1 MEPPEHARAV
11 APGAAG
17 DPLVGRLLDRRYRI
31 GARVAR
37 GGMASVYEATD
48 TRLDRTVAVKV
59 MHPGLGDDQEF
70 AERFVREA
78 RAAARLNH
86 PHVVGVYD
94 QGDDTSDGKDTVF
107 LVMEYVPGHTLR
119 DVIRKEAPMPASRAL
134 ALLEPIVSALAAAH
148 RAGLIHRDVK
158 PENVLIADEA
168 HGGRIKVADF
178 GLAKAVSADTQH
190 TATGGVLI
198 GTVSYLAP
206 ELVIDGR
213 ADARADVY
221 AAGVVLYEL
230 LTGSKPHEGESPIQ
244 VAYRHVHH
252 DVPMPSAVAA
262 GIPDYVD
269 ALVARATSRDR
280 EQRPTDATV
289 LLHHL
294 HRVEQA
300 LREGLDSDAE
310 LAADLLPR
318 RAPGFGEDSPAQ
330 GFDTTP
336 EPFDASA
343 LALLTEVDPRDSGLI
358 DDGSPDR
365 TTALE
370 RHPAPPTSDSA
381 ATPAAVPAGSPAG
394 DAPVTTAMPVRTSP
408 DGPAPGAGTGG
419 APSRAPSRAPSK
431 AAPVTTTAR
440 RRTVKGPVALLLAI
454 LLVGGVA
461 LGAWWFGWERYTTT
475 PGVLGLDEAAAGAEL
490 DAAGLEADA
499 GEAAYSENVAAGLV
513 IATDP
518 EPGGKVLD
526 GGTVTLILSLGPER
540 YDVPALQGQ
549 TEDQAQDALAAT
561 NLAFGESAG
570 RWSETLPEGQ
580 VIRTSPKAG
589 TTLKPGAVVDLVLSR
604 GRKPITIKDW
614 TGASFDDA
622 RKALE
627 GRRLEVAVASEQ
639 YSDTVSEGDVISQ
652 DPATGTLFRGDTVSF
667 VVSLGP
673 ELVEVPRV
681 RAMGVDAATE
691 LLQGLGFDVE
701 TEESGSYLGLGYV
714 FSSDPEAGDEVPQGS
729 TITLFLI

>member
-1 MEPPEHARAV
+1 MEPPEHARA
-11 APGAAG
+11 GAAAAAAASGTSG
-17 DPLVGRLLDRRYRI
+17 DPMVGRLLDGRYRI

-119 DVIRKEAPMPASRAL
+119 DVIRKESPMPPSRAL
-134 ALLEPIVSALAAAH
+134 ALLEPVVSALAAAH

-206 ELVIDGR
+206 ELVVDGR
-213 ADARADVY
+213 SDARADVY

-252 DVPMPSAVAA
+252 DVPMPSLVQP

-269 ALVARATSRDR
+269 ALVARSTSRDR
-280 EQRPTDATV
+280 GQRPADATV

-300 LREGLDSDAE
+300 LREGLASDPE
-310 LAADLLPR
+310 LADDLLPR
-318 RAPGFGEDSPAQ
+318 RAAAYDDDAPGH
-330 GFDTTP
+330 GFDTTI
-336 EPFDASA
+336 EPFDAGA
-343 LALLTEVDPRDSGLI
+343 LALLTEVDPRDSGLV

-370 RHPAPPTSDSA
+370 RHAAPPTNAGAPPVDA
-381 ATPAAVPAGSPAG
+381 APATS
-394 DAPVTTAMPVRTSP
+394 AMPVRTDP
-408 DGPAPGAGTGG
+408 IPTPVTRPAPGRT
-419 APSRAPSRAPSK
+419 PSRVPSRVT
-431 AAPVTTTAR
+431 PVITTAR
-440 RRTVKGPVALLLAI
+440 RRSVKGPVALLLAI
-454 LLVGGVA
+454 LLVAGIG

-475 PGVLGLDEAAAGAEL
+475 PGVLGLGEAAAGAKLE
-490 DAAGLEADA
+490 AAGLEAEA
-499 GEAAYSENVAAGLV
+499 GEPAYSENVAAGLV

-526 GGTVTLILSLGPER
+526 GGTVTLTLSLGPER
-540 YDVPALQGQ
+540 YDVPQLKGQ
-549 TEDQAQDALAAT
+549 TEDEAQDALAAT
-561 NLAFGESAG
+561 NLVFGSSTG
-570 RWSETLPEGQ
+570 RWSETVPEGQ

-589 TTLKPGAVVDLVLSR
+589 TTLKPGTTVDLVLSR

-614 TGASFDDA
+614 TGKSFDDA
-622 RKALE
+622 KEALE
-627 GRRLEVAVASEQ
+627 RRKLEVTVAGED
-639 YSDTVSEGDVISQ
+639 YSDTVPEGYVISQ
-652 DPATGTLFRGDTVSF
+652 DPTTGTLHRGDTVSF
-667 VVSLGP
+667 VVSQGP
-673 ELVEVPRV
+673 ELVEVPSV

-691 LLQGLGFDVE
+691 LLEGLGFTVE
-701 TEESGSYLGLGYV
+701 TEEADNYLGLGYV
-714 FSSDPEAGDEVPQGS
+714 FSSDPDSGEQVPKGS
-729 TITLFLI
+729 TITLFLV

>member
-1 MEPPEHARAV
+1 MEPPEHARAA
-11 APGAAG
+11 APGVSG
-17 DPLVGRLLDRRYRI
+17 DPMVGRLLDRRYRI

-119 DVIRKEAPMPASRAL
+119 DVVRKEAPMPPRRAL
-134 ALLEPIVSALAAAH
+134 ALLEPVVSALAAAH

-206 ELVIDGR
+206 ELVVDGR

-230 LTGSKPHEGESPIQ
+230 LTGKKPHEGESPIQ

-252 DVPMPSAVAA
+252 DVPMPSLLQP

-280 EQRPTDATV
+280 DQRPADATV

-300 LREGLDSDAE
+300 LREGLESDPE

-318 RAPGFGEDSPAQ
+318 RAPADDATEARGEPGD
-330 GFDTTP
+330 DTTP
-336 EPFDASA
+336 EPFDAGA
-343 LALLTEVDPRDSGLI
+343 LALLTEVDPRDSGLV

-370 RHPAPPTSDSA
+370 RHPVPAV
-381 ATPAAVPAGSPAG
+381 TPA
-394 DAPVTTAMPVRTSP
+394 
-408 DGPAPGAGTGG
+408 
-419 APSRAPSRAPSK
+419 
-431 AAPVTTTAR
+431 AAPVTEPMRPPRRPPRRAAPDRPRRPSARPGRTPGRGARPRTERAR
-440 RRTVKGPVALLLAI
+440 RSPRP
-454 LLVGGVA
+454 
-461 LGAWWFGWERYTTT
+461 
-475 PGVLGLDEAAAGAEL
+475 PAAA
-490 DAAGLEADA
+490 
-499 GEAAYSENVAAGLV
+499 
-513 IATDP
+513 
-518 EPGGKVLD
+518 
-526 GGTVTLILSLGPER
+526 R
-540 YDVPALQGQ
+540 
-549 TEDQAQDALAAT
+549 
-561 NLAFGESAG
+561 
-570 RWSETLPEGQ
+570 
-580 VIRTSPKAG
+580 
-589 TTLKPGAVVDLVLSR
+589 
-604 GRKPITIKDW
+604 
-614 TGASFDDA
+614 
-622 RKALE
+622 
-627 GRRLEVAVASEQ
+627 
-639 YSDTVSEGDVISQ
+639 
-652 DPATGTLFRGDTVSF
+652 
-667 VVSLGP
+667 
-673 ELVEVPRV
+673 
-681 RAMGVDAATE
+681 
-691 LLQGLGFDVE
+691 
-701 TEESGSYLGLGYV
+701 
-714 FSSDPEAGDEVPQGS
+714 
-729 TITLFLI
+729 

>member
-1 MEPPEHARAV
+1 MEPPEHARAA

-17 DPLVGRLLDRRYRI
+17 DPLVGRLLDGRYRI

-59 MHPGLGDDQEF
+59 MHPGLGDDQDF

-94 QGDDTSDGKDTVF
+94 QGDDTSDGQDTVF

-119 DVIRKEAPMPASRAL
+119 DVIRKEAPMPPGRAL
-134 ALLEPIVSALAAAH
+134 ALLEPVVSALAAAH
-148 RAGLIHRDVK
+148 RAGLVHRDVK

-168 HGGRIKVADF
+168 HGGRVKVADF

-206 ELVIDGR
+206 ELVVDGR

-230 LTGSKPHEGESPIQ
+230 LTGNKPHEGESPIQ

-252 DVPMPSAVAA
+252 DVPLPSLAQP

-280 EQRPTDATV
+280 DQRPADATV

-300 LREGLDSDAE
+300 LREGLTSDPE
-310 LAADLLPR
+310 LAGDLLPR
-318 RAPGFGEDSPAQ
+318 RSPQPDDRAERRD
-330 GFDTTP
+330 DTTP
-336 EPFDASA
+336 EPFDAGA
-343 LALLTEVDPRDSGLI
+343 LALLTEVDPRESGLV
-358 DDGSPDR
+358 DDGTPDR

-370 RHPAPPTSDSA
+370 RHPAPRA
-381 ATPAAVPAGSPAG
+381 AVRTPAPTA
-394 DAPVTTAMPVRTSP
+394 APT
-408 DGPAPGAGTGG
+408 
-419 APSRAPSRAPSK
+419 RAPSRVV
-431 AAPVTTTAR
+431 PVTTTAR
-440 RRTVKGPVALLLAI
+440 RRSVKGPLALLVAV

-475 PGVLGLDEAAAGAEL
+475 PGVLNLDEAAAVAEL
-490 DAAGLEADA
+490 EAAGLEAET
-499 GEAAYSENVAAGLV
+499 GEAAYSENVDTGLV

-518 EPGGKVLD
+518 GPGDKVLD
-526 GGTVTLILSLGPER
+526 GGTVTLVLSLGPER
-540 YDVPALQGQ
+540 YDVPQLRGQ

-561 NLAFGESAG
+561 NLAFGDSVG
-570 RWSETLPEGQ
+570 RWSETVPEGQ

-589 TTLKPGAVVDLVLSR
+589 TTLKPGATVDLVLSR
-604 GRKPITIKDW
+604 GRKPIAVKDW
-614 TGASFDDA
+614 TGKSFDDA
-622 RKALE
+622 EAALE
-627 GRRLEVAVASEQ
+627 KRGLQASVAGEEF
-639 YSDTVSEGDVISQ
+639 SDTVPEGAVISQ
-652 DPATGTLFRGDTVSF
+652 DPTTGTLFRGDTVSF
-667 VVSLGP
+667 VVSQGP
-673 ELVEVPRV
+673 ELVEVPQV
-681 RAMGVDAATE
+681 KAMGVEAATE
-691 LLQGLGFDVE
+691 LLEGLGFEVR
-701 TEESGSYLGLGYV
+701 TEESDLYLGIGYV
-714 FSSDPEAGDEVPQGS
+714 SSSDPGAGEQVAKGS
-729 TITLFLI
+729 TITLFLV

>member
-1 MEPPEHARAV
+1 
-11 APGAAG
+11 
-17 DPLVGRLLDRRYRI
+17 LVGRVLDGRYRI
-31 GARVAR
+31 GPRVAR

-59 MHPGLGDDQEF
+59 MHPGLGDDREF

-94 QGDDTSDGKDTVF
+94 QGDDTSDGQDTVF

-119 DVIRKEAPMPASRAL
+119 DVIRKEAPMPPARAL
-134 ALLEPIVSALAAAH
+134 ALLEPVVSALAAAH

-168 HGGRIKVADF
+168 HGGRVKVADF

-206 ELVIDGR
+206 ELVVDGR

-252 DVPMPSAVAA
+252 DVPMPSVVQP

-280 EQRPTDATV
+280 EHRAADAGV
-289 LLHHL
+289 LLHQL

-300 LREGLDSDAE
+300 LRDGLASDPD
-310 LAADLLPR
+310 LTSDLLPR
-318 RAPGFGEDSPAQ
+318 RTPEADDADPVGN
-330 GFDTTP
+330 DTTP
-336 EPFDASA
+336 EPFDAGA
-343 LALLTEVDPRDSGLI
+343 LALLTEVDPRDSGLV

-370 RHPAPPTSDSA
+370 RHLVPTSAAPAPTAPE
-381 ATPAAVPAGSPAG
+381 P
-394 DAPVTTAMPVRTSP
+394 APVTEPMTAAARPTAATSAP
-408 DGPAPGAGTGG
+408 RPAPG
-419 APSRAPSRAPSK
+419 RAPSRV
-431 AAPVTTTAR
+431 APVATTAR
-440 RRTVKGPVALLLAI
+440 RRSAKGPTLLLLALLLVAGI
-454 LLVGGVA
+454 GVGA
-461 LGAWWFGWERYTTT
+461 YWFGWARYTTT
-475 PGVLGLDEAAAGAEL
+475 PAVLNLDQAAATAEL
-490 DAAGLEADA
+490 EAAGLEVEE
-499 GEAAYSENVAAGLV
+499 GEPAYSENVAPGLV
-513 IATDP
+513 IGTDP
-518 EPGGKVLD
+518 GPGDRVLS
-526 GGTVTLILSLGPER
+526 GGTVALVLSLGPER
-540 YDVPALQGQ
+540 YDVPALEGS

-561 NLAFGESAG
+561 NLVFGESRG
-570 RWSETLPEGQ
+570 RWSETVPEGQ

-604 GRKPITIKDW
+604 GRKPIEVRDF
-614 TGASFDDA
+614 TGKSFDDA
-622 RKALE
+622 REALE
-627 GRRLEVAVASEQ
+627 ARRLEVSVAGEEF
-639 YSDTVSEGDVISQ
+639 SDTVPEGVVISQ
-652 DPATGTLFRGDTVSF
+652 DPTGGTLFRGDTVSF
-667 VVSLGP
+667 VVSQGP

-681 RAMGVDAATE
+681 RAMGVEAATS
-691 LLQGLGFDVE
+691 LLEGLGFAVE
-701 TEESGSYLGLGYV
+701 TDEADGYLGLGFV
-714 FSSDPEAGDEVPQGS
+714 FSSDPGSGESVPKGS

>member
-1 MEPPEHARAV
+1 
-11 APGAAG
+11 
-17 DPLVGRLLDRRYRI
+17 LVGRLLDGRYRI
-31 GARVAR
+31 LARVAR

-70 AERFVREA
+70 AQRFVREA

-94 QGDDTSDGKDTVF
+94 QGDDTSDGTDTIF

-119 DVIRKEAPMPASRAL
+119 DVLRKEAPMPPARAL
-134 ALLEPIVSALAAAH
+134 ALLEPVVSALAAAH

-168 HGGRIKVADF
+168 HGGTVKVADF

-206 ELVIDGR
+206 ELVVDGR
-213 ADARADVY
+213 SDARADVY
-221 AAGVVLYEL
+221 ASGVVLYEL
-230 LTGSKPHEGESPIQ
+230 LTGAKPHEGESPIQ

-252 DVPMPSAVAA
+252 DVPMPSLVEP
-262 GIPDYVD
+262 GTPDYVD

-280 EQRPTDATV
+280 DQRPADATV

-294 HRVEQA
+294 HRVQQA
-300 LREGLDSDAE
+300 LRDGLPSDPE

-318 RAPGFGEDSPAQ
+318 RVSAPTGEPASPD
-330 GFDTTP
+330 DTAP
-336 EPFDASA
+336 EPFDAGA
-343 LALLTEVDPRDSGLI
+343 LALLTEVDPRDSGLV

-370 RHPAPPTSDSA
+370 RHLAPSGGPVTEPMR
-381 ATPAAVPAGSPAG
+381 TAVPPVGA
-394 DAPVTTAMPVRTSP
+394 VTTTLPAEPARAR
-408 DGPAPGAGTGG
+408 PAPGRGPT
-419 APSRAPSRAPSK
+419 R
-431 AAPVTTTAR
+431 AAPVETTAR
-440 RRTVKGPVALLLAI
+440 RRSRKGPLLLLLSL
-454 LLVGGVA
+454 LLVAGIA
-461 LGAWWFGWERYTTT
+461 AGAWWFGWERYTTT
-475 PGVLGLDEAAAGAEL
+475 PGVLGLDEAAATAEL
-490 DAAGLEADA
+490 EDAGLEAEA
-499 GEAAYSENVAAGLV
+499 GEPAYSENVTAGLV

-518 EPGGKVLD
+518 GPGGKVLD
-526 GGTVTLILSLGPER
+526 GGTVTLTLSLGPER
-540 YDVPALQGQ
+540 YDVPDLAGQ

-561 NLAFGESAG
+561 NLAFGSSKG
-570 RWSETLPEGQ
+570 RWSETVPEGQ

-589 TTLKPGAVVDLVLSR
+589 TTLKPGASVDLVLSR
-604 GRKPITIKDW
+604 GRKPIEVKDW

-622 RKALE
+622 SAALE
-627 GRRLEVAVASEQ
+627 KRGLQASVTSKE
-639 YSDTVSEGDVISQ
+639 YSDTVAEGDVISQ
-652 DPATGTLFRGDTVSF
+652 DPPTATLFRGDTVSF

-681 RAMGVDAATE
+681 QAMGVDAATE
-691 LLQGLGFDVE
+691 LLEGLGFEVE
-701 TEESGSYLGLGYV
+701 TEESGTYLGLGFV
-714 FSSDPEAGDEVPQGS
+714 ASSDPGAGEEVPKGS
-729 TITLFLI
+729 TITLFLV